1 MPTPT
6 FITIG
11 PTDAPFGE
19 LELVTYEA
27 TFTVSQQRS
36 STGTS
41 EPIATVTIRATDW
54 NYTDAAPVVGP

>member
-11 PTDAPFGE
+11 PIATPFGE

-27 TFTVSQQRS
+27 SFTVSQQRS

-41 EPIATVTIRATDW
+41 EPVATVTIRASDFNWTDEG
-54 NYTDAAPVVGP
+54 PVVTP

>member
-11 PTDAPFGE
+11 PIDTPFGE

-27 TFTVSQQRS
+27 SFTVSQQRS

-41 EPIATVTIRATDW
+41 EPVATVTIRATDW
-54 NYTDAAPVVGP
+54 NYTDAAPVVTP

>member
-11 PTDAPFGE
+11 PIDAPFGE
-19 LELVTYEA
+19 LELITYEA
-27 TFTVSQQRS
+27 SFTVSQQRS

-41 EPIATVTIRATDW
+41 EPIATVTIRANDW
-54 NYTDAAPVVGP
+54 NWVDQGPVVAP

>member
-11 PTDAPFGE
+11 PVATPFGE

-27 TFTVSQQRS
+27 SFTVSQQRS

-41 EPIATVTIRATDW
+41 EPVATVTIRASDFNW
-54 NYTDAAPVVGP
+54 VDQGPVVTP

>member
-11 PTDAPFGE
+11 PIDTPFGE

-27 TFTVSQQRS
+27 SFTVSQQRS

-41 EPIATVTIRATDW
+41 EPVATVTIRASDFNWTDVG
-54 NYTDAAPVVGP
+54 PVVTP

>member
-11 PTDAPFGE
+11 PIATPFGE

-27 TFTVSQQRS
+27 SFTVSQQRS

-41 EPIATVTIRATDW
+41 EPVATVTIRASDFNW
-54 NYTDAAPVVGP
+54 VDQGPVVTP